1 MDLAY
6 PLAAAHHL
14 AVFSLVAVLAAETA
28 LVFAG
33 PITAPLLA
41 RLGRLDLFYGLVA
54 LAVLGIGVARVFL
67 GLKDWTFY
75 AGNAFFWAK
84 IAAFLAVGAL
94 SAPPTIAFGRWGRA
108 VRAGGPL
115 PGPAEI
121 GRVRRFVIA
130 QWALLAAVPLFAAAL
145 GQNL

>member
-1 MDLAY
+1 MDVAY

-14 AVFSLVAVLAAETA
+14 AVFTLVAVLAAETA
-28 LVFAG
+28 LIFTG
-33 PITAPLLA
+33 PLTAPVLA

-54 LAVLGIGVARVFL
+54 LAVLALGIGRVFF

-108 VRAGGPL
+108 VRSGGAL
-115 PGPAEI
+115 PGMAEI
-121 GRVRRFVIA
+121 GRVRRFVVA
-130 QWALLAAVPLFAAAL
+130 QWALLATIPLFAAAL